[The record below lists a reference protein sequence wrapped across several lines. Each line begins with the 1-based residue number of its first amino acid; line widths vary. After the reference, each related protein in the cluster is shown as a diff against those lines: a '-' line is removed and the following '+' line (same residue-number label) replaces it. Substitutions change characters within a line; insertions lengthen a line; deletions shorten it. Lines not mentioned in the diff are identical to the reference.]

1 MRTIF
6 DGDGFLDILMI
17 RRNASVDPSYDVSQ
31 YSVYAEEGSSDGD
44 GDDDNQD
51 GASNSD
57 PDTDN
62 EGDDSK

>member
-1 MRTIF
+1 MT
-6 DGDGFLDILMI
+6 
-17 RRNASVDPSYDVSQ
+17 RRNAAVDPSYEVYQ
-31 YSVYAEEGSSDGD
+31 YRVYAEEGSSDG
-44 GDDDNQD
+44 GDDDDDQD